1 VRIGRIG
8 EDKCGIEMEFAVP
21 GKRALDGKMLWFEY
35 DMQSQAWTCSS
46 DLDTKYLPAQC
57 RG

>member
-1 VRIGRIG
+1 VEI
-8 EDKCGIEMEFAVP
+8 EFAVP

-35 DMQSQAWTCSS
+35 DIGRQEWTCSS
-46 DLDTKYLPAQC
+46 DADSKYVPAQC